1 MRTRG
6 QHTQGVLRIGKP
18 YLSWLPGPKPRSEAP
33 KFTSSPQ
40 APVQWPTARDQ
51 HVLSRPWDSL
61 SHPLNEAL
69 LCSERGH
76 CILLSILKIFEC
88 RKLGDVESFCQGL
101 VDGGIDSCKDTRALG
116 RGRGQPCMTAS
127 DTVPAGEE
135 PGRQPPPT
143 LGLSEPHRAGTPYI
157 PGTPGHWH
165 QSHLWPEMKPFYRPH
180 QPGGADC
187 SCSQQARSHR
197 KRTMGLHPRPHDL
210 GRGHLDGYLQVHSSE
225 PDPIV
230 SEHCSTPGRSP
241 TCLTKTHLLRDREI
255 LQDSMEL
262 RSCY

>member
-6 QHTQGVLRIGKP
+6 QHTQGALRIGKLC
-18 YLSWLPGPKPRSEAP
+18 LSWLLGPESRSEAP

-40 APVQWPTARDQ
+40 GPVQWPKARDQ

-69 LCSERGH
+69 LCSERRH
-76 CILLSILKIFEC
+76 CKLLSILKIFEC

-127 DTVPAGEE
+127 DMVPAEEE

-143 LGLSEPHRAGTPYI
+143 LGLSELPGAGTPYT
-157 PGTPGHWH
+157 PGTAGPWH
-165 QSHLWPEMKPFYRPH
+165 QSH
-180 QPGGADC
+180 C
-187 SCSQQARSHR
+187 
-197 KRTMGLHPRPHDL
+197 GLR
-210 GRGHLDGYLQVHSSE
+210 
-225 PDPIV
+225 
-230 SEHCSTPGRSP
+230 
-241 TCLTKTHLLRDREI
+241 
-255 LQDSMEL
+255 
-262 RSCY
+262 